1 MVTDKQVLLLWRAL
15 HEGFPQHVAAAKA
28 GMDRK
33 TARRYMRLET
43 LPSEKPGAQHAW
55 RNRPDPFEDV
65 WPYVRSL
72 LSVNAGLEAT
82 TVFESLQRMH
92 PGHFPDG
99 QLRTLQRRF
108 KVWRATEGPAKEIF
122 FEQVYL
128 PGDRSESDFTH
139 MNSLRVTIAGVP
151 FPHMTY
157 HFVLCRSNWE
167 DATVCFSESFEA
179 LSEGL
184 QNAMFRLGRVPR
196 YHQTDRLSAAVH
208 QDLNAA
214 VFTDRYQGLLRH
226 LGVEPLRIQAEAPH
240 ENGDIEQRHHRFK
253 RAVDQQLMLRGSR
266 DFASRADYEKFLR
279 QLLDQLNAGRQEALA
294 EELAVMR
301 PVPVR
306 RLESAGP
313 PIDVRVTKF
322 STIRVLANTYSV
334 HSRLRD
340 ERVRVRVYLDRIEVW
355 YAQKLMHTL
364 PRLHGK
370 KKHRIDYR
378 HVIDWL
384 VRKPGAFAHYRYHS
398 DLFPTHR
405 FRVAYDLLRHTRP
418 LQASAEYLAI
428 LHLAAT
434 ENETAVDEALRHL
447 IDTEEPIAVDRIKEL
462 VARATALPSPREV
475 RVDPVHLDHY
485 DALLPHSGDGCTHLI
500 TEPTPS

>member
-1 MVTDKQVLLLWRAL
+1 MVTDKQVELLWRAL
-15 HEGFPQHVAAAKA
+15 KDGCPQYLAAAKA

-33 TARRYMRLET
+33 TARRFMRT
-43 LPSEKPGAQHAW
+43 RMLPSETATVRDW
-55 RNRPDPFEDV
+55 RTHDDAFEDV
-65 WPYVRSL
+65 WPYVKSL
-72 LSVNAGLEAT
+72 LSLNDGLEAT
-82 TVFESLQRMH
+82 TVFESLQRLH
-92 PGHFPDG
+92 PGRFQDG

-128 PGDRSESDFTH
+128 PGERSQSDFTH
-139 MNSLRVTIAGVP
+139 MTSLGVTIAGVP
-151 FPHMTY
+151 FPHQTY

-184 QNAMFRLGRVPR
+184 QNALFRLGRVPR
-196 YHQTDRLSAAVH
+196 YHQTDQLSAAVH

-214 VFTDRYQGLLRH
+214 TFTDRYTGMLRH
-226 LGVEPLRIQAEAPH
+226 FGIEPLRIQKEAPN

-266 DFASRADYEKFLR
+266 DFASRADYEAFLR
-279 QLLDQLNAGRQEALA
+279 QLLDQLNAGRQAALA

-301 PVPVR
+301 PVPSR

-322 STIRVLANTYSV
+322 STIRVLGNTYSV

-340 ERVRVRVYLDRIEVW
+340 ERVRVRVYLEKIEVW
-355 YAQKLMHTL
+355 YAQKLMETL

-384 VRKPGAFAHYRYHS
+384 VRKPGAFAHYRYHG

-405 FRVAYDLLRHTRP
+405 FRVAYDVLRHAQP
-418 LQASAEYLAI
+418 LHASAEYLKI
-428 LHLAAT
+428 LHLAAH
-434 ENETAVDEALRHL
+434 ENETAVDEALRYL
-447 IDTEEPIAVDRIKEL
+447 LDTEQSIALERIKAL
-462 VARATALPSPREV
+462 VAQALALPSPREV
-475 RVDPVHLDHY
+475 RVDPVHLGHY
-485 DALLPHSGDGCTHLI
+485 DTLLSYSGDGHTSLAA
-500 TEPTPS
+500 EPIPS